1 MRILVTG
8 ANGIY
13 GAHMSKKLLNEGHEV
28 VSIMHDR
35 RPFSAASLLNMENSI
50 NWAHGDIL
58 DYNFLT
64 RVMADYE
71 IDTIY
76 HFAAM
81 PIVKRC
87 PDAPLP
93 VYLTNIIGTCNILEA
108 ARRRDCK
115 VLYMSTDK
123 VYGYAGERPYKENFP
138 LTGLGIYDSSKA
150 SADLITRAYHYTYG
164 LKTIVARSCNIYGP
178 GDLNWRII
186 PNTIR
191 RCLLNKPPVIFRGIE
206 HIREYLFVD
215 DAIDALIFLVQRI
228 DKICGKAFNVGSGES
243 FSDAEII
250 KKIVGFFPSIKP
262 IVREPLPHMIK
273 EIPYQKLSC
282 SKIYKLGWKPKTN
295 FDTGL
300 KKTIEWYRKHKGILP
315 PPLL

>member
-13 GAHMSKKLLNEGHEV
+13 GASMSKKLLNEGHEV
-28 VSIMHDR
+28 ISIMHDR
-35 RPFSAASLLNMENSI
+35 RPFAVASLLNIESSI
-50 NWAHGDIL
+50 SWAHGDVL

-64 RVMADYE
+64 RVIADYE

-93 VYLTNIIGTCNILEA
+93 VYLTNVIGTCNILEA
-108 ARRRDCK
+108 AKHRDCK

-123 VYGYAGERPYKENFP
+123 VYGYAGEKPYEEDFP
-138 LTGLGIYDSSKA
+138 LMGLGVYDSSKA

-164 LKTIVARSCNIYGP
+164 LRTIVARSCNIFGP

-191 RCLLNKPPVIFRGIE
+191 RCLLKKPPVIFRGIE
-206 HIREYLFVD
+206 HTREYIFVD
-215 DAIDALIFLVQRI
+215 DAVDALMFLMKHI
-228 DKICGKAFNVGSGES
+228 DKTCGQAFNVGSGES
-243 FSDAEII
+243 ISDEEVIRR
-250 KKIVGFFPSIKP
+250 IVSFFPSIKP
-262 IVREPLPHMIK
+262 EIREPLPHMCK

-282 SKIYKLGWKPKTN
+282 SKIRKLGWKSKTD

-300 KKTIEWYRKHKGILP
+300 EKTIDWYREHKDILP